1 MSYPHIQSNPHYVI
15 EHFLLV
21 SLREVKFDLYK
32 QLQQRGIN
40 LIPAKK
46 ICSNCFTKLSSM
58 INAKVDDITFDD
70 VDNGMNNQDMVA
82 IEHEILAESDKKTI
96 TNCFTLL
103 RISPIKVHGKPF
115 SSRKSLGKR
124 KINSVMDAIT
134 EKVAKTLNLTKSDLD
149 NTVIVGNEDAAK
161 EIQEKAAQF
170 DHLMSLIK
178 GKVLSCKTSCEKIQY
193 LTLCPCEW
201 SIDKCSEYFQVSQY
215 LI

>member
-1 MSYPHIQSNPHYVI
+1 MTNVQV
-15 EHFLLV
+15 
-21 SLREVKFDLYK
+21 
-32 QLQQRGIN
+32 G
-40 LIPAKK
+40 
-46 ICSNCFTKLSSM
+46 
-58 INAKVDDITFDD
+58 DITFDD
-70 VDNGMNNQDMVA
+70 INDGTNNQDMVA
-82 IEHEILAESDKKTI
+82 TEHDILAESDKKTI

-103 RISPIKVHGKPF
+103 GISPIKVHGKPF

-178 GKVLSCKTSCEKIQY
+178 EKVLTCKTSCEKIQY